1 MSLNFI
7 KIQIESQKKCI
18 GNYIKHNAIRY
29 CKDTIKSGE
38 LDRFHIK
45 EVQKLLLKI
54 EAVEDPWNW
63 NGIPKSKESLDV
75 IRLLEELEQIII

>member
-7 KIQIESQKKCI
+7 KIQIESQ
-18 GNYIKHNAIRY
+18 GNWCSNYVKHNAIRY
-29 CKDTIKSGE
+29 CKDAIRSGE
-38 LDRFHIK
+38 LDCFQIK
-45 EVQKLLLKI
+45 KVQKLSLKI

-75 IRLLEELEQIII
+75 LKLLDELKQIIT